1 MRLRVN
7 ELMSKGGGAK
17 KVNIRKW
24 FSNTNCTIMYAT
36 VRCTL
41 ICTLNG
47 LKRHLSFLWLVHT
60 VYDALLN
67 YAFPFLISFFHQ
79 IFRKI
84 FIFAKAF
91 APMAQ
96 QSHFF
101 YWEIHSLVAKVHT
114 NYQHNRL
121 TNWQDLHNY
130 SENDSWYIVYL
141 ALQPWGE
148 NVGVKV
154 QKWSSW
160 PVFGF
165 SRFRE
170 RKYTALILSKTYCII
185 ISVFSIFSTIYS
197 ICLCKG

>member
-36 VRCTL
+36 VPYMMYTYMYTIRTQTPFIIFVPCTYSL
-41 ICTLNG
+41 WCFIKLCF
-47 LKRHLSFLWLVHT
+47 SFPHQ
-60 VYDALLN
+60 
-67 YAFPFLISFFHQ
+67 FFHQ
-79 IFRKI
+79 KFRKI
-84 FIFAKAF
+84 FIFVKAF

-101 YWEIHSLVAKVHT
+101 YREIHFLVAKVHT

-130 SENDSWYIVYL
+130 SENDIFQKNFFDHDDKWKIL
-141 ALQPWGE
+141 CWPWNFEPLGQMRSKGHFE
-148 NVGVKV
+148 
-154 QKWSSW
+154 
-160 PVFGF
+160 
-165 SRFRE
+165 RE
-170 RKYTALILSKTYCII
+170 Q
-185 ISVFSIFSTIYS
+185 V
-197 ICLCKG
+197 

>member
-1 MRLRVN
+1 MTFLEESKLDFEQQFEDQKYELKSMRLRVN

-41 ICTLNG
+41 ICTLYG
-47 LKRHLSFLWLVHT
+47 LKRHLSFLCLVHT

-84 FIFAKAF
+84 FIFVKAF

-101 YWEIHSLVAKVHT
+101 YWEIHFLAAKAHT

-130 SENDSWYIVYL
+130 SENDSWL
-141 ALQPWGE
+141 DLFTLE
-148 NVGVKV
+148 MTF
-154 QKWSSW
+154 W
-160 PVFGF
+160 PHL
-165 SRFRE
+165 
-170 RKYTALILSKTYCII
+170 T
-185 ISVFSIFSTIYS
+185 
-197 ICLCKG
+197 